1 MSNEFILCPP
11 EKALTA
17 QAKVALISQVNDLEI
32 RAVLLAIEMIG
43 GLYESTS
50 MFPPSDQTLAK
61 TLSMEPERVREIA
74 EKLKRFGFI
83 KFARF
88 RYIINYESLDLSI

>member
-17 QAKVALISQVNDLEI
+17 QEKIFLISQVQDLEI
-32 RAVLLAIEMIG
+32 KAVLLAIEMIG

-50 MFPPSDQTLAK
+50 MFPRSDQTLAK
-61 TLSMEPERVREIA
+61 TLSMEQERVKEITD
-74 EKLKRFGFI
+74 KLRRFKLIRFE
-83 KFARF
+83 RF
-88 RYIINYESLDLSI
+88 RYVINYSSLDLSV